1 MTLRRTP
8 NPREV
13 ALTAVMTALTAV
25 VTYVTGSFFP
35 FPITGG
41 YLNLGD
47 AVVMLSGLLFGARVG
62 GFAGGVGSALS
73 DAILAPYYAPLT
85 LLIKGAEGYLTGL
98 IGNDRKLTRRVAGVV
113 AGAIAMLVGYFS
125 VESPLINMGA
135 AFGELISIN
144 WIQVT
149 VGAIVSI
156 VLAQGISR
164 AYPGAQSFS
173 IGPTKLRSGITVIF
187 VVIIALSLIVGLYLA
202 SGASRFFT

>member
-1 MTLRRTP
+1 
-8 NPREV
+8 
-13 ALTAVMTALTAV
+13 MTALTAI

-35 FPITGG
+35 FPVTGG

-98 IGNDRKLTRRVAGVV
+98 IGNDRRLTRKVAGVV
-113 AGAIAMLVGYFS
+113 AGAITMLVGYFS

-135 AFGELISIN
+135 AFGELVGIN

-149 VGAIVSI
+149 VGAIVAI
-156 VLAQGISR
+156 VLAQGISKS
-164 AYPGAQSFS
+164 YPGVQPSNTRS
-173 IGPTKLRSGITVIF
+173 TRLRSGIAVIL
-187 VVIIALSLIVGLYLA
+187 VVIVALALIVGLYLA
-202 SGASRFFT
+202 SGASRFMA

>member
-1 MTLRRTP
+1 
-8 NPREV
+8 
-13 ALTAVMTALTAV
+13 MTALTAV

-62 GFAGGVGSALS
+62 GFAGGIGSALS

-98 IGNDRKLTRRVAGVV
+98 IGNDRRLSRKVMGVV
-113 AGAIAMLVGYFS
+113 VGAIAMLVGYFS
-125 VESPLINMGA
+125 VESPLINTGA

-149 VGAIVSI
+149 VGGIVSI
-156 VLAQGISR
+156 ALAQGISR
-164 AYPGAQSFS
+164 AYPSVRSMSTGS
-173 IGPTKLRSGITVIF
+173 TKLRSGITVILL
-187 VVIIALSLIVGLYLA
+187 VIVALSLIVGIYLV